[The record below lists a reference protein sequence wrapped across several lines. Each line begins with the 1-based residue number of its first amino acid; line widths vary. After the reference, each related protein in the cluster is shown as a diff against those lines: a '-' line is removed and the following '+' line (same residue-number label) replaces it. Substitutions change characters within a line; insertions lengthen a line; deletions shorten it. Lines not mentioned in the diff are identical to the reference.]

1 MNQFPSPP
9 PHAYSQPVHRPP
21 QQRNRRSAHHAPK
34 KRKGKKKSQIMPR
47 WQVIVLAALSLC
59 LAFSLFSLS
68 DAGHQLS
75 SLLSKREIEKRA
87 YEREVSRHQVKYR
100 EWIEYYAAVYQL
112 DPAFVAA
119 IIKTESDYV
128 PTAVSS
134 KNAQGLMQFMP
145 DTFEWIAPKFDI
157 PADDFSAITDPE
169 TAIKMGCWLLNY
181 ITKQFNGDPI
191 LTACAYHAGWG
202 NVEGWITKYSTDGK
216 TLTLDQIPYENTRNY
231 AGKVLNSY
239 AIYQQ
244 HYY

>member
-1 MNQFPSPP
+1 MPLW
-9 PHAYSQPVHRPP
+9 
-21 QQRNRRSAHHAPK
+21 
-34 KRKGKKKSQIMPR
+34 QIG
-47 WQVIVLAALSLC
+47 VLAALGLF
-59 LAFSLFSLS
+59 LVLSLFSLGS
-68 DAGHQLS
+68 ANQS
-75 SLLSKREIEKRA
+75 MRLLFSRQERERLA

-145 DTFEWIAPKFDI
+145 DTFAWIAPKFDI

-216 TLTLDQIPYENTRNY
+216 TLTFDQIPYDNTRNY
-231 AGKVLNSY
+231 ARKVLNSY

>member
-1 MNQFPSPP
+1 MPLW
-9 PHAYSQPVHRPP
+9 
-21 QQRNRRSAHHAPK
+21 
-34 KRKGKKKSQIMPR
+34 QIG
-47 WQVIVLAALSLC
+47 VLAALGLF
-59 LAFSLFSLS
+59 LVLSLFSLGS
-68 DAGHQLS
+68 ANQS
-75 SLLSKREIEKRA
+75 MRLLFSRQERERLA

-112 DPAFVAA
+112 EPAFVAA

-145 DTFEWIAPKFDI
+145 DTFAWIAPKFDI

-181 ITKQFNGDPI
+181 ITKQFNGDPV

-202 NVEGWITKYSTDGK
+202 NVEGWIAKYSTDGK
-216 TLTLDQIPYENTRNY
+216 TLTFDQIPYDNTRNY
-231 AGKVLNSY
+231 ARKVLNSY